1 MRYKKFLALAAL
13 FSLFSANAMDVA
25 VENTTQETVVLA
37 FSYLDKDQDKWM
49 VDGWYNIKPK
59 ETSHINLNTNNELYY
74 LYAEFSNGKKIE
86 GGKDSLRLKVRSK
99 SFIYPQDDKSFVGYE
114 VNFLKARGVGDKAQ
128 IKIN

>member
-1 MRYKKFLALAAL
+1 MRFKNLLVLATL
-13 FSLFSANAMDVA
+13 FSIGSASAIDVT
-25 VENTTQETVVLA
+25 VDNTTQETVVLA

-59 ETSHINLNTNNELYY
+59 ETSHINLNTENELYY

-86 GGKDSLRLKVRSK
+86 GGKDSLRLKVRNK
-99 SFIYPQDDKSFVGYE
+99 SFLYSQDDKSFEGYE

-128 IKIN
+128 IRIN